1 MEHHRL
7 KRPPAAGDMHK
18 TAVAQAITLR
28 PQLRMCMQT
37 QNLSVEDVS
46 RATHLDAATL
56 AAFLDGS
63 AINPRWQQ
71 KLQDWLEHTNEY
83 TGKPRSE

>member
-1 MEHHRL
+1 M
-7 KRPPAAGDMHK
+7 
-18 TAVAQAITLR
+18 AVAQAITLR
-28 PQLRMCMQT
+28 PLLRMRMQT
-37 QNLSVEDVS
+37 HAMTVEDVA
-46 RATHLDAATL
+46 RATHLDVATL

-83 TGKPRSE
+83 AGNPRPE